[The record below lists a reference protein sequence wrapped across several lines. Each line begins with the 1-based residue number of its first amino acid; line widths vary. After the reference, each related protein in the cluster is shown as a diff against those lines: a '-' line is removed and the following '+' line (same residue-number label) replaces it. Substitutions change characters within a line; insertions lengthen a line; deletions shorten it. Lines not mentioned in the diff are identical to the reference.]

1 MARRGISVLGVVYL
15 LAGVWVASTHGYL
28 VAWNV
33 FGNLLEGIAAILAW
47 PLVLFLGVNLHTLI
61 A

>member
-1 MARRGISVLGVVYL
+1 MIYL

-33 FGNLLEGIAAILAW
+33 VANLVEGIAAILVW
-47 PLVLFLGVNLHTLI
+47 PVVLFLGVNLHHLI

>member
-1 MARRGISVLGVVYL
+1 MRRGISILGVIYL
-15 LAGVWVASTHGYL
+15 LAGVWVASTHDYL

-33 FGNLLEGIAAILAW
+33 VANLVEGIAAILVW
-47 PLVLFLGVNLHTLI
+47 PVVLFLGVNLHHLI